1 MKKVVGIVGVLVLI
15 VIGFFGYHY
24 WNSTYNGVD
33 AYAVVIEGKKVA
45 SKNEDGSLYKVNG
58 KQYYTYEYELKW
70 VTKNG
75 QTRNLGY
82 SSEESANPKAL
93 TPGSY
98 VKAKVAQ
105 KRVLT
110 TPQPVSEQALP
121 QTVKAKLK

>member
-1 MKKVVGIVGVLVLI
+1 MKKVVGVVGILVLI
-15 VIGFFGYHY
+15 VIGFFGYQY

-33 AYAVVIEGKKVA
+33 AYAVVTEGKKEA

-70 VTKNG
+70 VTKDG

-110 TPQPVSEQALP
+110 TPQPVSKQAIP
-121 QTVKAKLK
+121 QTVKAKLN

>member
-15 VIGFFGYHY
+15 VIGFFGYQY

-105 KRVLT
+105 KRLLT
-110 TPQPVSEQALP
+110 TPQPVSVQALP

>member
-1 MKKVVGIVGVLVLI
+1 MKKVVGVVGVLVLI
-15 VIGFFGYHY
+15 VIGFFGYQY
-24 WNSTYNGVD
+24 WNGTY
-33 AYAVVIEGKKVA
+33 
-45 SKNEDGSLYKVNG
+45 NG

-70 VTKNG
+70 VTKDG

-110 TPQPVSEQALP
+110 TPQPISKQALP

>member
-1 MKKVVGIVGVLVLI
+1 MKKVVGVVGVLVLI
-15 VIGFFGYHY
+15 VIGFFGYQY
-24 WNSTYNGVD
+24 WNSTYNGVE
-33 AYAVVIEGKKVA
+33 AYALVTEGKKEA

-70 VTKNG
+70 VTKDG

-93 TPGSY
+93 TPSSY

-110 TPQPVSEQALP
+110 TPQPISKQALP

>member
-1 MKKVVGIVGVLVLI
+1 MKKVVGVVGVLVLI
-15 VIGFFGYHY
+15 VTGFFGYQY
-24 WNSTYNGVD
+24 WNSTYNGVE
-33 AYAVVIEGKKVA
+33 AYALVTEGKKEA

-70 VTKNG
+70 VTKDG

-110 TPQPVSEQALP
+110 TPQPISKQALP

>member
-1 MKKVVGIVGVLVLI
+1 MKKVVGVVGVLVLI
-15 VIGFFGYHY
+15 VIGFFGYQY

-33 AYAVVIEGKKVA
+33 AYAVVTEGKKEA

-110 TPQPVSEQALP
+110 TPQPISKQALP